1 MTEASSTPLDPAP
14 PASPPPTTRRRK
26 LLPWIAT
33 LALVVLTAGVVVYG
47 ITRETP
53 LPPEIQRRLA
63 NVEVRTVEPTLYREA
78 LILSA
83 RLEAD
88 RVAAVSP
95 EFAGR
100 LARWRVEEGGEVAAG
115 QVVAE
120 LDTEALDAALAEVR
134 ARRGSAEKAVEQ
146 ARFGLEAAGVAVEHA
161 KKEAQVRELGL
172 RGAQAALEL
181 ARAEA
186 ARAESLVA
194 QQVLDRARLDVAKNA
209 LTQAEVGADQAR
221 EALAAGE
228 LGVQAAEVGLAEAK
242 ARLALARSGVDE
254 LDAAAATLQVQ
265 RARTRLLA
273 PVSGMLEKHLAEPG
287 ETVESGQPLAMLYDL
302 GRLRAVVHVPDRFVA
317 FLDASNPAAQEFVR
331 RNRPGAAQEVRA
343 RVVVPGLP
351 QLTGGEGRGVEVAAE
366 IVRIAQAADPESNT
380 FAVELRVPNP
390 GRALRHGMLVRA
402 EIEYLAFPDAVVIPL
417 GAVQVTDAGPRVF
430 VLRRAGE
437 RTFADSRDVVPGS
450 IREDQVQVLQ
460 GLEGGELLVVSG
472 WKGLVSGTEVNV
484 VVQDGDFR
492 VGGSGEGGGTP

>member
-1 MTEASSTPLDPAP
+1 MNQPPAKTAP
-14 PASPPPTTRRRK
+14 PLPAAARHRK
-26 LLPWIAT
+26 LLPWLAT
-33 LALVVLTAGVVVYG
+33 LVLVGLTVGVVVYG
-47 ITRETP
+47 LTREIP
-53 LPPEIQRRLA
+53 LPPEVQRRLA

-100 LARWRVEEGGEVAAG
+100 LARWRVPEGAQVAAG

-120 LDTEALDAALAEVR
+120 LDTEALDAALAELR
-134 ARRGSAEKAVEQ
+134 ARRSSAEKAVAQ
-146 ARFGLEAAGVAVEHA
+146 ARLGLEAAGVAVEHA

-172 RGAQAALEL
+172 RGARAALEL
-181 ARAEA
+181 ARSEA

-194 QQVLDRARLDVAKNA
+194 QQVLDRARLDVARNA
-209 LTQAEVGADQAR
+209 LTQAEVGAEQAR

-228 LGVQAAEVGLAEAK
+228 LGVQAAEVGLADAE

-254 LDAAAATLQVQ
+254 LDAAAASLEVQ
-265 RARTRLLA
+265 RTKTRLLA
-273 PVSGMLEKHLAEPG
+273 PISGMLEKHLAEPG
-287 ETVESGQPLAMLYDL
+287 ETVESGRPLAMLYDL
-302 GRLRAVVHVPDRFVA
+302 DRLRALVQVPDRFVA
-317 FLDASNPAAQEFVR
+317 FLDTGNPAAREFVR
-331 RNRPGAAQEVRA
+331 RNRPGASQDVRA

-351 QLTGGEGRGVEVAAE
+351 QLTGGEGRGVEVPAE
-366 IVRIAQAADPESNT
+366 IARIGQAADPQSNT

-430 VLRRAGE
+430 VLRRADG

-460 GLEGGELLVVSG
+460 GLAGGERLVVSG

-484 VVQDGDFR
+484 VVEDGVFL